1 MDRTRLRSLVVLVA
15 LVVSS
20 LPGVVPSVAASD
32 ANSEA
37 AAQHAACTVGDARA
51 VLEAIALVPGVM
63 LPRGQNHPGLLE
75 ASVRCQYRLWHNGET
90 FTACEDDVI
99 VGGIVYFWPYKAD
112 GVSRPFAVADT
123 ELFNDRAWL
132 NGQEQVLH
140 RTAYKNVETPLGTAV
155 WQQRAFITQLPP
167 GDYASVWVSTYDGV
181 LNDTATVNV
190 HILPREQ
197 CS

>member
-20 LPGVVPSVAASD
+20 LPGVVPVAASG

-51 VLEAIALVPGVM
+51 VLEAIAIVPGVM

-75 ASVRCQYRLWHNGET
+75 AVVRCQYRLWHDGET

-112 GVSRPFAVADT
+112 GISRAFAVADI

-132 NGQEQVLH
+132 NGQEQVLE
-140 RTAYKNVETPLGTAV
+140 RTAYKNVETSLGTAV

-167 GDYASVWVSTYDGV
+167 GDYASVWVSTYPGAPDE
-181 LNDTATVNV
+181 TATVNV
-190 HILPREQ
+190 HILPRDQ